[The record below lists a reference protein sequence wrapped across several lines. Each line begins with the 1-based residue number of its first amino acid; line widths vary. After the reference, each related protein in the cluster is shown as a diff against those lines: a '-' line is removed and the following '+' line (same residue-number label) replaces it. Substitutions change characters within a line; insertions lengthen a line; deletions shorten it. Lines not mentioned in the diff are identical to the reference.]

1 MSMSVVGSLIY
12 TKVVHTANSVN
23 IATTRIFHIIICL
36 VIYIKKK
43 ITQDDIR
50 LIATGPWSGFGKGVA
65 RDIKYNERYIK
76 NKNKNKNIIVVDL
89 AYNIESLD
97 YLKREAKTVIV
108 IDDHIITNKLIK
120 NTKLNSKN
128 YYIGDEKHTA
138 CAYTWK
144 FFYPKKKVI
153 PFVQMIDS
161 DDRKLF
167 LKHIGNTL
175 PIRTYINYRIIHN
188 PHLKWN
194 DIRSF
199 DKLDKMVNELNPNFA
214 KFVGHYF
221 DELVNNLKDQI
232 AKNAVFGYFEGHS
245 VYILCFN
252 DPALYKVVLRQMVSN
267 AKKARFL

>member
-76 NKNKNKNIIVVDL
+76 NKNIIVVDL

-108 IDDHIITNKLIK
+108 ID
-120 NTKLNSKN
+120 
-128 YYIGDEKHTA
+128 
-138 CAYTWK
+138 
-144 FFYPKKKVI
+144 
-153 PFVQMIDS
+153 
-161 DDRKLF
+161 
-167 LKHIGNTL
+167 
-175 PIRTYINYRIIHN
+175 
-188 PHLKWN
+188 
-194 DIRSF
+194 
-199 DKLDKMVNELNPNFA
+199 
-214 KFVGHYF
+214 
-221 DELVNNLKDQI
+221 
-232 AKNAVFGYFEGHS
+232 
-245 VYILCFN
+245 
-252 DPALYKVVLRQMVSN
+252 
-267 AKKARFL
+267 